1 MTLAVIDAF
10 GNTFCIG
17 DIINGYFPQELEFK
31 HGDIYF
37 TSITKSIHNSKCH
50 YDNAFDPD

>member
-31 HGDIYF
+31 HGDNYF
-37 TSITKSIHNSKCH
+37 KNKRLGRAHFKGQL
-50 YDNAFDPD
+50 